1 MISGRFIKHSFIY
14 TVAGSLPM
22 ASAILLM
29 PFYGHFLSTEV
40 FGLLSVYFAVSLLV
54 QIFVT
59 YSFDASIYVY
69 YHEHKHDEQK
79 LATFISSVF
88 VFILGVSVIVSVLL
102 SLTGYW
108 LFEFIFDKEDVSF
121 YPFGILSVA
130 TGVLQAVFKVNNSL
144 LQTSEKAT
152 QFLKTNLFSFSLIA
166 SLTIAGM
173 FLFPDSLWGPIG
185 GKLIGALI
193 SFSWVLYSI
202 IKTYG
207 IQFNWTLIKETFSF
221 NHPSLIYQ
229 IQQWFINYYDRIII
243 LLLLSKSTVGYYDL
257 AAKCLLAIDFLL
269 TGINSSFYPKV
280 LSIINTQ
287 KVKTSTIEVNRYY
300 HGLTAVSILS
310 VSFLIVFIPIA
321 IKLFFPPTYYEAINI
336 IPLLGII
343 YLLRPLRMYF
353 AMPFA
358 ALKYSKPLPLYYLF
372 LAFFKITFMYLFTA
386 YYGLLAIIAATLI
399 TYLIE
404 ILLLYIGI
412 RNIFKIK
419 LNNFKMI
426 FAPMTIALLILT
438 GETIIRTLNLSYTW
452 IHPIY
457 IFVSVILLIWFYRNE
472 LLIQWT
478 KFKMK
483 A

>member
-121 YPFGILSVA
+121 YPFGILSIA

-152 QFLKTNLFSFSLIA
+152 KFLKTNLFSFSLIA

-243 LLLLSKSTVGYYDL
+243 LMLLSKSTVGYYDL
-257 AAKCLLAIDFLL
+257 AAKCLLAIDFILAGL
-269 TGINSSFYPKV
+269 NTTFFPKV
-280 LSIINTQ
+280 LTI
-287 KVKTSTIEVNRYY
+287 VKEQEVKSSTIEINRYY
-300 HGLTAVSILS
+300 HGLTAVAMLLVAASIF
-310 VSFLIVFIPIA
+310 VFPYLIDFFFAKSYLPA
-321 IKLFFPPTYYEAINI
+321 ISL
-336 IPLLGII
+336 IPLLAIL
-343 YLLRPLRMYF
+343 YLIRPLRLYL

-358 ALKYSKPLPLYYLF
+358 AIKYSKPLPLIYLAVAILKISLLF
-372 LAFFKITFMYLFTA
+372 YLIPMIGIEGAVLASIISSIVEIILLYAFINKKFKIKMNANKLLWSPFMLIAMIVTLRFINFIPEMISYLLLFVFT
-386 YYGLLAIIAATLI
+386 L
-399 TYLIE
+399 
-404 ILLLYIGI
+404 ILLL
-412 RNIFKIK
+412 
-419 LNNFKMI
+419 
-426 FAPMTIALLILT
+426 
-438 GETIIRTLNLSYTW
+438 
-452 IHPIY
+452 
-457 IFVSVILLIWFYRNE
+457 FVYRKE
-472 LLIQWT
+472 LAQLYQT
-478 KFKMK
+478 TVKKFS
-483 A
+483 

>member
-29 PFYGHFLSTEV
+29 PFYGHFLSTAV

-88 VFILGVSVIVSVLL
+88 IFILGVSVIVSVLL

-243 LLLLSKSTVGYYDL
+243 LMLLSKSTVGYYDL
-257 AAKCLLAIDFLL
+257 AAKCLLAIDFILAGL
-269 TGINSSFYPKV
+269 NTTFFPKV
-280 LSIINTQ
+280 LTI
-287 KVKTSTIEVNRYY
+287 VKEQEVKSSTIEINRYY
-300 HGLTAVSILS
+300 HGLTAVAMLLVAASIF
-310 VSFLIVFIPIA
+310 VFPYLIDFFFAKSYLPA
-321 IKLFFPPTYYEAINI
+321 ISL
-336 IPLLGII
+336 IPLLAIL
-343 YLLRPLRMYF
+343 YLIRPLRLYL

-358 ALKYSKPLPLYYLF
+358 AIKYSKPLPLIYLAVAILKISLLF
-372 LAFFKITFMYLFTA
+372 YLIPMIGIEGAVLATIISSIVEIILLYAFINKKFKIKMNANKLLWSPFMLIAMIVTLRFINFIPEMISYL
-386 YYGLLAIIAATLI
+386 LLFVITL
-399 TYLIE
+399 
-404 ILLLYIGI
+404 ILLL
-412 RNIFKIK
+412 
-419 LNNFKMI
+419 
-426 FAPMTIALLILT
+426 
-438 GETIIRTLNLSYTW
+438 
-452 IHPIY
+452 
-457 IFVSVILLIWFYRNE
+457 FVYRKE
-472 LLIQWT
+472 LAQLYQT
-478 KFKMK
+478 TVKKFS
-483 A
+483 

>member
-88 VFILGVSVIVSVLL
+88 IFILGVSVIVSVLL

-108 LFEFIFDKEDVSF
+108 LFEFIFGKEDVFS

-166 SLTIAGM
+166 SLTIAGL
-173 FLFPDSLWGPIG
+173 FLYPNSLWGPIG
-185 GKLIGALI
+185 GKVIGAFI
-193 SFSWVLYSI
+193 SFSWVLYGI
-202 IKTYG
+202 VKKYG

-243 LLLLSKSTVGYYDL
+243 LMLLSKSTVGYYDL
-257 AAKCLLAIDFLL
+257 AAKCLLAIDFILAGL
-269 TGINSSFYPKV
+269 NTTFFPKV
-280 LSIINTQ
+280 LSIVKEQ
-287 KVKTSTIEVNRYY
+287 KIKASTIEINRYY
-300 HGLTAVSILS
+300 HGLTAVAMLLVATSIF
-310 VSFLIVFIPIA
+310 VFPYLIDF
-321 IKLFFPPTYYEAINI
+321 FFPKSYLPAIGL
-336 IPLLGII
+336 IPLLAIL
-343 YLLRPLRMYF
+343 YLIRPLRLYL

-358 ALKYSKPLPLYYLF
+358 AIKYSKPLPAIYLVIAILKISLLF
-372 LAFFKITFMYLFTA
+372 YFIPIVGIEGAVLAT
-386 YYGLLAIIAATLI
+386 IISCI
-399 TYLIE
+399 VE
-404 ILLLYIGI
+404 IILLYIFI
-412 RNIFKIK
+412 NKKFTIK
-419 LNNFKMI
+419 MNANKLLWSPLSLITLIVALKLTNFIPEMI
-426 FAPMTIALLILT
+426 
-438 GETIIRTLNLSYTW
+438 SY
-452 IHPIY
+452 
-457 IFVSVILLIWFYRNE
+457 ILLFIFTFIMLLFVYRKE
-472 LLIQWT
+472 LAQLYQT
-478 KFKMK
+478 TVKKLS
-483 A
+483 

>member
-88 VFILGVSVIVSVLL
+88 IFILGVSVIVSVLL

-243 LLLLSKSTVGYYDL
+243 LMLLSKSTVGYYDL
-257 AAKCLLAIDFLL
+257 AAKCLLAIDFILAGL
-269 TGINSSFYPKV
+269 NTTFFPKV
-280 LSIINTQ
+280 LTI
-287 KVKTSTIEVNRYY
+287 VKEQEVKSSTIEINRYY
-300 HGLTAVSILS
+300 HGLTAVAMLLVAASIF
-310 VSFLIVFIPIA
+310 VFPYLIDFFFAKSYWPA
-321 IKLFFPPTYYEAINI
+321 ISL
-336 IPLLGII
+336 IPLLAIL
-343 YLLRPLRMYF
+343 YLIRPLRLYL

-358 ALKYSKPLPLYYLF
+358 AIKYSKPLPLIYLAVAILKISLLF
-372 LAFFKITFMYLFTA
+372 YLIPMIGIEGAVLASIISSIVEIILLYTFINKKFKIKMNANKLLWSPFM
-386 YYGLLAIIAATLI
+386 LI
-399 TYLIE
+399 TMIVTLRFINFIPEMISYLLLFVFTL
-404 ILLLYIGI
+404 ILLL
-412 RNIFKIK
+412 
-419 LNNFKMI
+419 
-426 FAPMTIALLILT
+426 
-438 GETIIRTLNLSYTW
+438 
-452 IHPIY
+452 
-457 IFVSVILLIWFYRNE
+457 FVYRKE
-472 LLIQWT
+472 LAQLYQT
-478 KFKMK
+478 TVKKFS
-483 A
+483 